1 MNQEHQATQAT
12 QALEAAARRRREL
25 RDALVAFEDA
35 VASPIADSDRW
46 REGVAARLAG
56 LREAF
61 AEHVA
66 ETEATGGLYDEME
79 EIAPHVHGKARRLR
93 EEHPP
98 LTGAIADAAARF
110 AAPFPVATD
119 LDALR
124 DDLQRL
130 MGRLI
135 RHRQHG
141 ADLVWAAYQ
150 LDIGGAG

>member
-1 MNQEHQATQAT
+1 MNQEHQAT

-25 RDALVAFEDA
+25 RDALMELENA
-35 VASPIADSDRW
+35 VSSPAQDSERW
-46 REGVAARLAG
+46 REGVAARLAA

-61 AEHVA
+61 ADHVA
-66 ETEATGGLYDEME
+66 ETEGTGGLYDEME
-79 EIAPHVHGKARRLR
+79 DIAPHVQGKARRLR

-98 LTGAIADAAARF
+98 LTSAIIDAVARF
-110 AAPFPVATD
+110 AAPLPEGAD
-119 LDALR
+119 LDAIR

-130 MGRLI
+130 MGRFI

-141 ADLVWAAYQ
+141 ADLVWEAYE

>member
-1 MNQEHQATQAT
+1 VNEEHQAT

-25 RDALVAFEDA
+25 RDALVTLEDT
-35 VASPIADSDRW
+35 VASSVHDSDRW
-46 REGVAARLAG
+46 RRLVAARIAELG
-56 LREAF
+56 VAF

-66 ETEATGGLYDEME
+66 ETEAPGGLYDEME
-79 EIAPHVHGKARRLR
+79 EIAPHVQGKARRLR
-93 EEHPP
+93 EEHPR
-98 LTGAIADAAARF
+98 LTGAIADAEVRF
-110 AAPFPVATD
+110 AAPFPEGTD

-130 MGRLI
+130 MGRLV

-141 ADLVWAAYQ
+141 ADLVWEAYE

>member
-1 MNQEHQATQAT
+1 VNEEHQAT

-25 RDALVAFEDA
+25 RDALVELENAVSSPALDA
-35 VASPIADSDRW
+35 EHW
-46 REGVAARLAG
+46 RDGVAARLVA

-66 ETEATGGLYDEME
+66 ETEGPGGLYDEME
-79 EIAPHVHGKARRLR
+79 EIAPHVRAKARRLR
-93 EEHPP
+93 EEHTP
-98 LTGAIADAAARF
+98 LSSAVVDSQGRF
-110 AAPFPVATD
+110 AEPFPEGTD
-119 LDALR
+119 FDALR

-130 MGRLI
+130 MGRFI

-141 ADLVWAAYQ
+141 ADLVWEAYA

>member
-1 MNQEHQATQAT
+1 MNQDHQATQA
-12 QALEAAARRRREL
+12 LDAAARRRREL
-25 RDALVAFEDA
+25 RDALVALEE
-35 VASPIADSDRW
+35 ASSSSTHDSGRW
-46 REGVAARLAG
+46 REGVAARLTA
-56 LREAF
+56 LRDAF

-66 ETEATGGLYDEME
+66 ETEGPGGLYDEME
-79 EIAPHVHGKARRLR
+79 DIAPHVQGKARRLR

-98 LTGAIADAAARF
+98 LTSAIGEAVARF
-110 AAPFPVATD
+110 AGPLPEGTD

-141 ADLVWAAYQ
+141 ADLVWEAYA

>member
-1 MNQEHQATQAT
+1 MTVAHQAT

-25 RDALVAFEDA
+25 RDALMALEDT
-35 VASPIADSDRW
+35 VASSVHDADRW
-46 REGVAARLAG
+46 RRLVAARITALG
-56 LREAF
+56 EAF

-66 ETEATGGLYDEME
+66 ETEAPGGLYDEME
-79 EIAPHVHGKARRLR
+79 EIAPHVQGKARRLR
-93 EEHPP
+93 EEHPR
-98 LTGAIADAAARF
+98 LTGAIADAEARF
-110 AAPFPVATD
+110 AAPFPEGTD

-130 MGRLI
+130 MGRLV

-141 ADLVWAAYQ
+141 ADLVWEAYE

>member
-1 MNQEHQATQAT
+1 MNQEQQAT

-25 RDALVAFEDA
+25 RDALVVLEDA
-35 VASPIADSDRW
+35 VASSVHDPERW
-46 REGVAARLAG
+46 RLGVAARLLG

-61 AEHVA
+61 ADHVA

-79 EIAPHVHGKARRLR
+79 EIAPHVQGKARRLR

-98 LTGAIADAAARF
+98 LTSAIVDAVAGF
-110 AAPFPVATD
+110 DTPFPEATD
-119 LDALR
+119 LNALR

-141 ADLVWAAYQ
+141 ADLVWEAYQ

>member
-1 MNQEHQATQAT
+1 VNQEQQAT

-25 RDALVAFEDA
+25 RDALVVLEDA
-35 VASPIADSDRW
+35 AASSVHDPERW
-46 REGVAARLAG
+46 RLGVAARLLG

-98 LTGAIADAAARF
+98 LTGAIVDAIARF
-110 AAPFPVATD
+110 DTPFPEATD
-119 LDALR
+119 LNALR

-141 ADLVWAAYQ
+141 ADLVWEAYQ

>member
-1 MNQEHQATQAT
+1 VNQEHPAT

-25 RDALVAFEDA
+25 RDALVELEDA
-35 VASPIADSDRW
+35 AASPILDAGHW
-46 REGVAARLAG
+46 REGVAARLAA
-56 LREAF
+56 LRDAF

-66 ETEATGGLYDEME
+66 ETEGSGGLYDEME
-79 EIAPHVHGKARRLR
+79 EIAPHVQAKARRLR

-98 LTGAIADAAARF
+98 LTRAIVDAEARF
-110 AAPFPVATD
+110 AGAFPDGTD
-119 LDALR
+119 LDAVR

-130 MGRLI
+130 MARFI

-141 ADLVWAAYQ
+141 ADLVWEAYA

>member
-1 MNQEHQATQAT
+1 MNQEQQAT

-25 RDALVAFEDA
+25 RDALVVLEDA
-35 VASPIADSDRW
+35 VASAVYDSEHW
-46 REGVAARLAG
+46 RRRVAARLAA

-79 EIAPHVHGKARRLR
+79 EIAPHVQGKARRLR

-98 LTGAIADAAARF
+98 LTSAIVDAVARF
-110 AAPFPVATD
+110 AAPFPVGTD

-141 ADLVWAAYQ
+141 ADLVWEAYQ

>member
-1 MNQEHQATQAT
+1 MNQEHQAT

-25 RDALVAFEDA
+25 RDALVALEDT
-35 VASPIADSDRW
+35 VASSVHDSDRW
-46 REGVAARLAG
+46 RRLVAARIAELG
-56 LREAF
+56 VAF

-66 ETEATGGLYDEME
+66 ETEAPGGLYDEME
-79 EIAPHVHGKARRLR
+79 EIAPNVQGKARRLR
-93 EEHPP
+93 EEHPR
-98 LTGAIADAAARF
+98 LTGAIADAEARF
-110 AAPFPVATD
+110 AAPFPEGTD

-130 MGRLI
+130 MGRLV

-141 ADLVWAAYQ
+141 ADLVWEAYE

>member
-1 MNQEHQATQAT
+1 NEEHQAT

-25 RDALVAFEDA
+25 RDALVALEDT
-35 VASPIADSDRW
+35 VASSVHDSDRW
-46 REGVAARLAG
+46 RRLVAARIAELG
-56 LREAF
+56 VAF

-66 ETEATGGLYDEME
+66 ETEAPGGLYDEME
-79 EIAPHVHGKARRLR
+79 EIAPNVQGKARRLR
-93 EEHPP
+93 EEHPR
-98 LTGAIADAAARF
+98 LTGAIADAEARF
-110 AAPFPVATD
+110 AAPFPEGTD

-130 MGRLI
+130 MGRLV

-141 ADLVWAAYQ
+141 ADLVWEAYE

>member
-1 MNQEHQATQAT
+1 VNQEHQATQAV
-12 QALEAAARRRREL
+12 EAAARRRREL
-25 RDALVAFEDA
+25 RDALVALEDA
-35 VASPIADSDRW
+35 VASSVHDSEHW
-46 REGVAARLAG
+46 RRRVAERLEA

-66 ETEATGGLYDEME
+66 ETEAIGGLYDEME
-79 EIAPHVHGKARRLR
+79 EIAPHVQGKARRLR

-98 LTGAIADAAARF
+98 LSSAIADAAARF
-110 AAPFPVATD
+110 DAPFAETTD

-130 MGRLI
+130 MGRFI

-141 ADLVWAAYQ
+141 ADLVWEAYQ

>member
-1 MNQEHQATQAT
+1 MTQENQAT

-25 RDALVAFEDA
+25 RDALVALEDA
-35 VASPIADSDRW
+35 VAYSVHDPERW
-46 REGVAARLAG
+46 RQGVAPRLAALG
-56 LREAF
+56 EAF

-66 ETEATGGLYDEME
+66 ETEAPGGLYDEME
-79 EIAPHVHGKARRLR
+79 EIAPHVQGKARRLR
-93 EEHPP
+93 EEHPR
-98 LTGAIADAAARF
+98 LTGAIADAEARF
-110 AAPFPVATD
+110 AAPLPEGTN

-130 MGRLI
+130 MGRLV

-141 ADLVWAAYQ
+141 ADLVWEAYE

>member
-1 MNQEHQATQAT
+1 MNQEQQAT

-25 RDALVAFEDA
+25 RDALVVLEDA
-35 VASPIADSDRW
+35 VASSVHDPERW
-46 REGVAARLAG
+46 RLRVAARLLG

-98 LTGAIADAAARF
+98 LTSAIVDAVARF
-110 AAPFPVATD
+110 DTPFPEATD
-119 LDALR
+119 LNALR

-141 ADLVWAAYQ
+141 ADLVWEAYQ

>member
-1 MNQEHQATQAT
+1 VNEEHQAT

-25 RDALVAFEDA
+25 RDALVALEDT
-35 VASPIADSDRW
+35 VASSVHDSDRW
-46 REGVAARLAG
+46 RRLVAASIAALG
-56 LREAF
+56 VAF

-66 ETEATGGLYDEME
+66 ETEAPGGLYDEME
-79 EIAPHVHGKARRLR
+79 KIAPHVQGKARRLR
-93 EEHPP
+93 EEHPR
-98 LTGAIADAAARF
+98 LTGAIADAEARF
-110 AAPFPVATD
+110 AAPFPEGTD

-130 MGRLI
+130 MGRLV

-141 ADLVWAAYQ
+141 ADLVWEAYE

>member
-1 MNQEHQATQAT
+1 MNQEHQAT

-25 RDALVAFEDA
+25 RDALVQLEE
-35 VASPIADSDRW
+35 ASSSPSQDSERW
-46 REGVAARLAG
+46 RESVAGRLAA

-66 ETEATGGLYDEME
+66 ETEAPGGLYDEME
-79 EIAPHVHGKARRLR
+79 EIAPHVQGKARRLR

-98 LTGAIADAAARF
+98 LMGAIDEAIAHF
-110 AAPFPVATD
+110 AGPFPAGTD

-141 ADLVWAAYQ
+141 ADLVWEAYE

>member
-1 MNQEHQATQAT
+1 VNQEHQATL
-12 QALEAAARRRREL
+12 ALEAAARRRREL
-25 RDALVAFEDA
+25 RDALVALEDA
-35 VASPIADSDRW
+35 VASSVHDSEHW
-46 REGVAARLAG
+46 RRRVGARLAA
-56 LREAF
+56 LRDAF

-79 EIAPHVHGKARRLR
+79 EIAPHVRGKARRLR
-93 EEHPP
+93 EEHLP
-98 LTGAIADAAARF
+98 LTSAIVDKTAWFD
-110 AAPFPVATD
+110 APFPAGTD

-141 ADLVWAAYQ
+141 ADLVWEAYQ

>member
-1 MNQEHQATQAT
+1 VNEEHQAT

-25 RDALVAFEDA
+25 RDALMALEDTA
-35 VASPIADSDRW
+35 ASSVHDPDRW
-46 REGVAARLAG
+46 RRLVAARIAALAV
-56 LREAF
+56 AF

-66 ETEATGGLYDEME
+66 ETEAPGGLYDEME
-79 EIAPHVHGKARRLR
+79 EIAPHVQGKARRLR
-93 EEHPP
+93 EEHPR
-98 LTGAIADAAARF
+98 LTGAIADAEARF
-110 AAPFPVATD
+110 AAPFPEGTD

-130 MGRLI
+130 MGRLV

-141 ADLVWAAYQ
+141 ADLVWEAYE

>member
-1 MNQEHQATQAT
+1 VNEEHQAT

-25 RDALVAFEDA
+25 RDALVALEDT
-35 VASPIADSDRW
+35 VASSVHDSDRW
-46 REGVAARLAG
+46 RRLVAARIAELG
-56 LREAF
+56 VAF

-66 ETEATGGLYDEME
+66 ETEAPGGLYDEME
-79 EIAPHVHGKARRLR
+79 EIAPNVQGKARRLR
-93 EEHPP
+93 EEHPR
-98 LTGAIADAAARF
+98 LTGAIADAEARF
-110 AAPFPVATD
+110 AAPFPEGTD

-130 MGRLI
+130 MGRLV

-141 ADLVWAAYQ
+141 ADLVWEAYE

>member
-1 MNQEHQATQAT
+1 MNEEHQAT

-25 RDALVAFEDA
+25 RDALVALEDA
-35 VASPIADSDRW
+35 VASSVHDSDRW
-46 REGVAARLAG
+46 RRLVAARIAALG
-56 LREAF
+56 EAF

-66 ETEATGGLYDEME
+66 ETEAPGGLYDEME
-79 EIAPHVHGKARRLR
+79 EIAPHVQGKARRLR
-93 EEHPP
+93 EEHPR
-98 LTGAIADAAARF
+98 LTGAIADAEARF
-110 AAPFPVATD
+110 SAPFPDGTD

-130 MGRLI
+130 MGRLV

-141 ADLVWAAYQ
+141 ADLVWDAYE